1 MLTVKWELASGE
13 TGQIALDNGDKW
25 SFGRVGAEEPP
36 TVVTD
41 DPRISR
47 NALTIRDSGPGPV
60 VFRGQRGDA
69 VSITVVSAD
78 GSERPIP
85 EGTAYLLDED
95 ARRIEL
101 AVDGALTLTVQALFD
116 LRPTVKERQE
126 LANTDAAVDDQDGK
140 A

>member
-13 TGQIALDNGDKW
+13 AGQVAVEPDDKW
-25 SFGRVGAEEPP
+25 SFGRVGGEEVP

-60 VFRGQRGDA
+60 VFRGQRGDT
-69 VSITVVSAD
+69 VDITVVNVD
-78 GSERPIP
+78 GTERPIP
-85 EGTAYLLDED
+85 EGTAYLLDEG
-95 ARRIEL
+95 ARRIQL
-101 AVDGALTLTVQALFD
+101 TVDGQPTLTVQVLFD

-126 LANTDAAVDDQDGK
+126 MADAGDADEI
-140 A
+140 

>member
-1 MLTVKWELASGE
+1 MLTVKWQLASGE
-13 TGQIALDNGDKW
+13 TGQIAVENDDKW
-25 SFGRVGAEEPP
+25 SFGRVGGADEPP
-36 TVVTD
+36 TVVTE

-60 VFRGQRGDA
+60 IFRGQRGDA
-69 VSITVVSAD
+69 VSITVVSVD

-101 AVDGALTLTVQALFD
+101 VADGELMLTIRVLFD
-116 LRPTVKERQE
+116 LRPSVKERQE
-126 LANTDAAVDDQDGK
+126 LADADPDPDD
-140 A
+140 

>member
-13 TGQIALDNGDKW
+13 TGQVALENDDKW
-25 SFGRVGAEEPP
+25 SFGRVGADEPP
-36 TVVTD
+36 TVVTE

-47 NALTIRDSGPGPV
+47 NALTVRDSGPGPV

-69 VSITVVSAD
+69 VNIRVISVD

-85 EGTAYLLDED
+85 EGTAYLLDAD

-101 AVDGALTLTVQALFD
+101 LADGELMLTVQVLFD
-116 LRPTVKERQE
+116 LRPSIKERQE
-126 LANTDAAVDDQDGK
+126 LADAAEGE
-140 A
+140 

>member
-13 TGQIALDNGDKW
+13 SGQVAVESDDKW
-25 SFGRVGAEEPP
+25 SFGRLGGDEVP

-69 VSITVVSAD
+69 VDITVVNVD
-78 GSERPIP
+78 GTIRPIP
-85 EGTAYLLDED
+85 EGTAYLLDEN

-101 AVDGALTLTVQALFD
+101 TVDGQPTLTVQVLFD

-126 LANTDAAVDDQDGK
+126 LADGESPVE
-140 A
+140 

>member
-13 TGQIALDNGDKW
+13 TGQIAVENGDKW
-25 SFGRVGAEEPP
+25 SFGRVGGEEPP

-69 VSITVVSAD
+69 VSITVMSVD

-85 EGTAYLLDED
+85 EGTAYLLGED

-101 AVDGALTLTVQALFD
+101 TVDGALMLTVQVLFD

-126 LANTDAAVDDQDGK
+126 LADADATDQDG
-140 A
+140 AA

>member
-13 TGQIALDNGDKW
+13 SGQVAVEDDDKW
-25 SFGRVGAEEPP
+25 SFGRVGADEPP

-60 VFRGQRGDA
+60 IFRGQRGDA
-69 VSITVVSAD
+69 VGIRVISVD

-85 EGTAYLLDED
+85 EGTAYLLDEN
-95 ARRIEL
+95 ARRIE
-101 AVDGALTLTVQALFD
+101 VTVEGALMLTVQVLFD

-126 LANTDAAVDDQDGK
+126 RADADAAEEE
-140 A
+140 

>member
-13 TGQIALDNGDKW
+13 RGQVALENEDKW
-25 SFGRVGAEEPP
+25 SFGRVGAEERP

-69 VSITVVSAD
+69 VSITVVSVD

-85 EGTAYLLDED
+85 EGTAYLLDEN
-95 ARRIEL
+95 ARRIEVTVEGVL
-101 AVDGALTLTVQALFD
+101 ALTVQVLFD

-126 LANTDAAVDDQDGK
+126 LADSDPNGADQDN
-140 A
+140 

>member
-13 TGQIALDNGDKW
+13 TGQVAVENGDKW

-36 TVVTD
+36 TVVTE

-47 NALTIRDSGPGPV
+47 NALTVRDSGPGPV

-69 VSITVVSAD
+69 VSIAVVNVD

-85 EGTAYLLDED
+85 EGTAYLLGED

-101 AVDGALTLTVQALFD
+101 SVDGQLTLTVQVFFD
-116 LRPTVKERQE
+116 LRPSVKERQE
-126 LANTDAAVDDQDGK
+126 LADSDAADSDGG
-140 A
+140 AA

>member
-13 TGQIALDNGDKW
+13 TSQIAVEDGDKW

-47 NALTIRDSGPGPV
+47 NALTVRDSGPGPV

-69 VSITVVSAD
+69 VRITVVSVD

-85 EGTAYLLDED
+85 EGTAYLLGED
-95 ARRIEL
+95 ARRIEVV
-101 AVDGALTLTVQALFD
+101 ADGELMMTVQVLFD

-126 LANTDAAVDDQDGK
+126 LADAPDVDQDD
-140 A
+140 

>member
-13 TGQIALDNGDKW
+13 SGQIALDNEDKW

-47 NALTIRDSGPGPV
+47 NALTVRDSGPGPV

-69 VSITVVSAD
+69 VSIRVVNVD
-78 GSERPIP
+78 GTERPIP
-85 EGTAYLLDED
+85 EGTAYLLDEH

-101 AVDGALTLTVQALFD
+101 LVDGAIMLTVQVLFD

-126 LANTDAAVDDQDGK
+126 LADADASEADGDS
-140 A
+140 

>member
-13 TGQIALDNGDKW
+13 TGQIALDNDDKW
-25 SFGRVGAEEPP
+25 SFGRLGADEPP

-69 VSITVVSAD
+69 VGIRVVSVD

-85 EGTAYLLDED
+85 EGTAHLLDEH

-101 AVDGALTLTVQALFD
+101 VVDDAVILTVQVLFD

-126 LANTDAAVDDQDGK
+126 LADADASEAD
-140 A
+140 

>member
-1 MLTVKWELASGE
+1 MLTVKWQLASGE
-13 TGQIALDNGDKW
+13 AGQIAVDNDDKW
-25 SFGRVGAEEPP
+25 SFGRVGADEPP

-69 VSITVVSAD
+69 VDITVVNAD
-78 GSERPIP
+78 GSELPIP
-85 EGTAYLLDED
+85 EGTAYLLGED
-95 ARRIEL
+95 ARRVEL
-101 AVDGALTLTVQALFD
+101 AVDGALVLTVQVLFD

-126 LANTDAAVDDQDGK
+126 LADADAAGDDQDGK

>member
-1 MLTVKWELASGE
+1 MLTVKWQLASGE
-13 TGQIALDNGDKW
+13 TGQVAVENDDKW
-25 SFGRVGAEEPP
+25 SFGRVGGEDPP
-36 TVVTD
+36 TVVTA

-60 VFRGQRGDA
+60 IFRGQRGDA
-69 VSITVVSAD
+69 VRITVVSVD

-101 AVDGALTLTVQALFD
+101 VADGELVLTVQVLFD
-116 LRPTVKERQE
+116 LRPTVKERRE
-126 LANTDAAVDDQDGK
+126 LAEADAADQE

>member
-13 TGQIALDNGDKW
+13 SGQVGVENDDKW
-25 SFGRVGAEEPP
+25 SFGRLGADDPP
-36 TVVTD
+36 TVVSE

-69 VSITVVSAD
+69 VTVTVFNVD

-85 EGTAYLLDED
+85 EGTAHLLDED

-101 AVDGALTLTVQALFD
+101 AVDGELMLTVQVLFD

-126 LANTDAAVDDQDGK
+126 LADADDADGDTD
-140 A
+140 

>member
-13 TGQIALDNGDKW
+13 TGQIAVENGDKW
-25 SFGRVGAEEPP
+25 SFGRLGGEEPP

-60 VFRGQRGDA
+60 IFRGQRGDA

-85 EGTAYLLDED
+85 EGTAYLLGED

-101 AVDGALTLTVQALFD
+101 AVDGARVLTVRVLFD

-126 LANTDAAVDDQDGK
+126 QADAGAAEDDLG
-140 A
+140 

>member
-13 TGQIALDNGDKW
+13 TGQVAVENGDKW
-25 SFGRVGAEEPP
+25 SFGRVGAEEAP

-47 NALTIRDSGPGPV
+47 NAFTVRDSGPGPV

-69 VSITVVSAD
+69 VSITVVNVD

-85 EGTAYLLDED
+85 EGTAYLLGED

-101 AVDGALTLTVQALFD
+101 RVDGQLTLTVQVFFD
-116 LRPTVKERQE
+116 LRPSVKERQE
-126 LANTDAAVDDQDGK
+126 LADSDAADSDGG
-140 A
+140 AA

>member
-1 MLTVKWELASGE
+1 MLTVKWQLASGE
-13 TGQIALDNGDKW
+13 AGQIAVENDDKW

-69 VSITVVSAD
+69 VGIRVISVD
-78 GSERPIP
+78 GSERQIP
-85 EGTAYLLDED
+85 EGTAYLLDEH
-95 ARRIEL
+95 ARRIEVL
-101 AVDGALTLTVQALFD
+101 VEGELMLTVQVLFD

-126 LANTDAAVDDQDGK
+126 LADATDATDES
-140 A
+140 

>member
-13 TGQIALDNGDKW
+13 AGQVAVEDGDKW

-47 NALTIRDSGPGPV
+47 NALTVRDSGPGPV

-69 VSITVVSAD
+69 VSITVVSVD

-85 EGTAYLLDED
+85 EGTAYLLGED
-95 ARRIEL
+95 ARRIEVV
-101 AVDGALTLTVQALFD
+101 ADGELMMTVQVLFD
-116 LRPTVKERQE
+116 LRPSVKERQE
-126 LANTDAAVDDQDGK
+126 LADADASDQDD
-140 A
+140 

>member
-13 TGQIALDNGDKW
+13 TGQIAVENGDKW
-25 SFGRVGAEEPP
+25 SFGRVGGEELP

-60 VFRGQRGDA
+60 IFRGQRGDA
-69 VSITVVSAD
+69 VSITVMSVD

-85 EGTAYLLDED
+85 EGTAYLLGAD

-101 AVDGALTLTVQALFD
+101 TVDGEVTLTVQVLFD

-126 LANTDAAVDDQDGK
+126 LADADPSDEDGTT
-140 A
+140 

>member
-13 TGQIALDNGDKW
+13 TGQLAVEDGDKW
-25 SFGRVGAEEPP
+25 SFGRVGGEEPP

-69 VSITVVSAD
+69 VGITVVSVD
-78 GSERPIP
+78 GSERAIP

-101 AVDGALTLTVQALFD
+101 SVDGELALTVRVLFD

-126 LANTDAAVDDQDGK
+126 RADAAELGDT

>member
-13 TGQIALDNGDKW
+13 TSQIAVEDGDKW

-47 NALTIRDSGPGPV
+47 NALTVRDSGPGPV

-69 VSITVVSAD
+69 VRITIVSVD

-85 EGTAYLLDED
+85 EGTAYLLGED
-95 ARRIEL
+95 ARRIEVV
-101 AVDGALTLTVQALFD
+101 ADGELMMTVQVLFD

-126 LANTDAAVDDQDGK
+126 LADAPDVDQDD
-140 A
+140 

>member
-13 TGQIALDNGDKW
+13 SGQIALDNEDKW
-25 SFGRVGAEEPP
+25 SFGRVGADEPP
-36 TVVTD
+36 TVVTE

-69 VSITVVSAD
+69 VSIRVVNVD

-85 EGTAYLLDED
+85 EGTAYLLDEH

-101 AVDGALTLTVQALFD
+101 LVDGTVMLTVQVLFD

-126 LANTDAAVDDQDGK
+126 LADADASEADGDS
-140 A
+140 

>member
-13 TGQIALDNGDKW
+13 TGQVAVGDGDKW

-69 VSITVVSAD
+69 VSITVVSVD
-78 GSERPIP
+78 GSERPDP
-85 EGTAYLLDED
+85 RRNCLPAGRGCATHR
-95 ARRIEL
+95 ARRRM
-101 AVDGALTLTVQALFD
+101 VS
-116 LRPTVKERQE
+116 
-126 LANTDAAVDDQDGK
+126 DA
-140 A
+140 

>member
-13 TGQIALDNGDKW
+13 TGQIAVGNEDKW
-25 SFGRVGAEEPP
+25 SFGRVGGEEPP

-85 EGTAYLLDED
+85 EGTAYLLGED

-101 AVDGALTLTVQALFD
+101 AVDGARVLTVRVLFD

-126 LANTDAAVDDQDGK
+126 QADAGAADQDGRP
-140 A
+140 

>member
-13 TGQIALDNGDKW
+13 TGQIAVGNEDKW
-25 SFGRVGAEEPP
+25 SFGRVGGEEPP

-60 VFRGQRGDA
+60 IFRGQRGDA

-85 EGTAYLLDED
+85 EGTAYLLGED

-101 AVDGALTLTVQALFD
+101 DVEGVRVLTVRVLFD

-126 LANTDAAVDDQDGK
+126 QADAGFPAQDDN

>member
-13 TGQIALDNGDKW
+13 TGQVALENGDKW
-25 SFGRVGAEEPP
+25 SFGRVGADEPP

-47 NALTIRDSGPGPV
+47 NALTVRDSGPGPV

-69 VSITVVSAD
+69 VSITVVNVD

-85 EGTAYLLDED
+85 EGTAYLLGED
-95 ARRIEL
+95 ARRIVL
-101 AVDGALTLTVQALFD
+101 TADGEPVMTVQVLFD

-126 LANTDAAVDDQDGK
+126 LADADASEDE
-140 A
+140 

>member
-13 TGQIALDNGDKW
+13 SGQIAVGNGDKW
-25 SFGRVGAEEPP
+25 SFGRVGGEEPP

-60 VFRGQRGDA
+60 IFRGQRGDA

-85 EGTAYLLDED
+85 EGTAYLLGDD

-101 AVDGALTLTVQALFD
+101 AVDGAPVLTVRVLFD

-126 LANTDAAVDDQDGK
+126 QADAGASDPDDT

>member
-13 TGQIALDNGDKW
+13 SGQIAVENDEKW
-25 SFGRVGAEEPP
+25 SFGRVGADEPP

-69 VSITVVSAD
+69 VSITVVSVD

-85 EGTAYLLDED
+85 EGTAYLLGED

-101 AVDGALTLTVQALFD
+101 VADGQLMLTVQVLFD

-126 LANTDAAVDDQDGK
+126 LADAEGSDAEHGD
-140 A
+140 

>member
-13 TGQIALDNGDKW
+13 SGQVALEDDDKW
-25 SFGRVGAEEPP
+25 TFGRVGADEPP
-36 TVVTD
+36 TVVTE

-60 VFRGQRGDA
+60 IFRGQRGDA
-69 VSITVVSAD
+69 VSISVVSVD

-101 AVDGALTLTVQALFD
+101 VADGALMLTVQVLFD

-126 LANTDAAVDDQDGK
+126 LADADTADQDD
-140 A
+140 

>member
-13 TGQIALDNGDKW
+13 TGQIAVGADDKW

-60 VFRGQRGDA
+60 IFRGQRGDA
-69 VSITVVSAD
+69 VSIAVISVD

-85 EGTAYLLDED
+85 EGTAYLLGED

-101 AVDGALTLTVQALFD
+101 TVDGVLTLTVQVLFD

-126 LANTDAAVDDQDGK
+126 LADADPSGAGQAGE